1 MSAEHHPC
9 CSAWPSASSSV
20 RLKAGPSFVH
30 RFARPGQP
38 VVRTAC
44 RGPWSRDATKDHSGQ
59 GERDLQWADPPTL
72 DLLQYE
78 HAPTVD
84 KDLGRGPRLLAAPP
98 IGEPSAEPP
107 VAVAVLRGQSTIV
120 RGSGRGGPFD
130 QAHVREYGEGAT
142 NLQRAAGHLARYGLP
157 VGHHADARRA
167 VRTPRVERRS
177 PPFDLTPDP
186 GIRVTMR
193 GGEAIVRVTVKRTG
207 PMFPDEEPF
216 RRPQS
221 WLLAEASERLRD
233 EDRRASI
240 AEARQGVLY
249 EAAGARGG
257 RASARRVAG

>member
-107 VAVAVLRGQSTIV
+107 VAVAVPRGQSTIV

-130 QAHVREYGEGAT
+130 QAHVREYGEGRQT
-142 NLQRAAGHLARYGLP
+142 FN
-157 VGHHADARRA
+157 ARRD
-167 VRTPRVERRS
+167 TS
-177 PPFDLTPDP
+177 
-186 GIRVTMR
+186 
-193 GGEAIVRVTVKRTG
+193 RVTV
-207 PMFPDEEPF
+207 F
-216 RRPQS
+216 RWDTTPTP
-221 WLLAEASERLRD
+221 AAPSERRVWSVD
-233 EDRRASI
+233 PHRSTSRPTP
-240 AEARQGVLY
+240 
-249 EAAGARGG
+249 
-257 RASARRVAG
+257 ASASR